1 MKLWEIEQGEQIRV
15 VASTEKSKF
24 EQTAFIEFS
33 KDGVIFVKP
42 MYYEGQLLN
51 FDGEHLKIS
60 VVYIVNNEKPMV
72 WEGCTIRYV
81 QTKTQ
86 KFHAIFCKRDGI
98 HLNRRQA
105 FRQYLGIPGKLMV
118 ESTRERKEV
127 IVKNISTTGVSFVME
142 SMDDITM
149 DDIRKFQL
157 EFKDTQERLNIML
170 QGEVIREEDV
180 ENKKVFGALIKKTN
194 VELSAYIAH
203 KQKQDM
209 ARKRGK

>member
-1 MKLWEIEQGEQIRV
+1 
-15 VASTEKSKF
+15 
-24 EQTAFIEFS
+24 
-33 KDGVIFVKP
+33 

-51 FDGEHLKIS
+51 FDGERLKIS

-105 FRQYLGIPGKLMV
+105 FRQYLGILGKLMV

-142 SMDDITM
+142 STDDITM

-157 EFKDTQERLNIML
+157 EFEDTQERLNITL
-170 QGEVIREEDV
+170 QGEVIREDDV
-180 ENKKVFGALIKKTN
+180 ENKKVFGALIKKAN
-194 VELSAYIAH
+194 VDLSAYIAH
-203 KQKQDM
+203 KQKQDI

>member
-33 KDGVIFVKP
+33 KDVVIFVKP

-51 FDGEHLKIS
+51 FDGERLKIS

-105 FRQYLGIPGKLMV
+105 FRQYLGILGKLMV

-142 SMDDITM
+142 STDDITM

-157 EFKDTQERLNIML
+157 EFEDTQERLNITL
-170 QGEVIREEDV
+170 QGEVIREDDV
-180 ENKKVFGALIKKTN
+180 ENKKVFGALIKKAN
-194 VELSAYIAH
+194 VDLSAYIAH
-203 KQKQDM
+203 KQKQDI